1 MKPTVFSFYVG
12 LRRKHTHRGISSA
25 IVIPHGER
33 CEFSAGGGGGAAA
46 AAARGLCRRCS
57 FVVVVAAA
65 AGAAHC

>member
-25 IVIPHGER
+25 IVILHGER
-33 CEFSAGGGGGAAA
+33 CEFSAGGG

-57 FVVVVAAA
+57 FVVAGAG